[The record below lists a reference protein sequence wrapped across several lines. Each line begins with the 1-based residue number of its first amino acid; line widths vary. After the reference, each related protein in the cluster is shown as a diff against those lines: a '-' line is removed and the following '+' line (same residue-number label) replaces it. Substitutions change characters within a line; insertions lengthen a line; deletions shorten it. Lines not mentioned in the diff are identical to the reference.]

1 VNEEYLNARAK
12 PQPEYPIK
20 GLNNASSSS
29 SHQAQNGPNK
39 FWRRELMDRQDSQ
52 PPKAI
57 QKAYAHPSWIPL
69 ARLGVETTLRSTSHP
84 DKWGQVIMDYDCK
97 YVVALSWS
105 HFMAVLADD
114 MNSDKTFVVE
124 DSGELK
130 LKEFKTEKR
139 GTRVF
144 GTFFGGS
151 EAEVSRAAGAQHRC
165 QQRKVSAKIRHTA
178 VQPPRMTKEDDRAT
192 ASRVAR
198 IPVPTS
204 SGQLAGSCQRRDRC
218 INPGSSGRGRYQR
231 LRNGGRYGKLG
242 KARQAGRWTD
252 FCDSYR

>member
-1 VNEEYLNARAK
+1 
-12 PQPEYPIK
+12 
-20 GLNNASSSS
+20 
-29 SHQAQNGPNK
+29 
-39 FWRRELMDRQDSQ
+39 
-52 PPKAI
+52 
-57 QKAYAHPSWIPL
+57 
-69 ARLGVETTLRSTSHP
+69 
-84 DKWGQVIMDYDCK
+84 MDYDCK
-97 YVVALSWS
+97 YVVARSWS

-144 GTFFGGS
+144 GHSSVEIRPEVWPERS
-151 EAEVSRAAGAQHRC
+151 EAEDSRTAGAQHRC

-204 SGQLAGSCQRRDRC
+204 SGQPAGSCQRRDRC
-218 INPGSSGRGRYQR
+218 ANPGSSGQGRYQR

-242 KARQAGRWTD
+242 KARQAGRLTD